1 MTVNRSVS
9 ISKVL
14 TIAPVTMVINYK
26 MVPVRTLMNVLIHH
40 VANCAIICRDPSS
53 VTVTMVTTSTMMGN
67 PVLTLMSV
75 TMTTV
80 GVTTTATTLM
90 EAITV
95 PVSLVTTNPLSLH
108 VKMLTNASIVME
120 DVINSAIMF
129 PVPTP
134 APASMGISLAMMR
147 PPATILTSVLTTL
160 HNVITCASI
169 DQEDMN
175 VAVIVDIDC
184 FEMLQYQN
192 IMYMYHIAVSIST
205 SV

>member
-9 ISKVL
+9 ISKAL

-26 MVPVRTLMNVLIHH
+26 MASVRILMNVLMHRH
-40 VANCAIICRDPSS
+40 VANSATMCQDPSS
-53 VTVTMVTTSTMMGN
+53 VTVTMVTTSTMIGN

-80 GVTTTATTLM
+80 GVTTTATTPM

-95 PVSLVTTNPLSLH
+95 PVSLVTNKSLGLH
-108 VKMLTNASIVME
+108 VKMLMSASIVME
-120 DVINSAIMF
+120 DVISSAIMF
-129 PVPTP
+129 LVPMS
-134 APASMGISLAMMR
+134 APASMGINLAMMR
-147 PPATILTSVLTTL
+147 PPATILMSVSTTL

-175 VAVIVDIDC
+175 VAVIVDI
-184 FEMLQYQN
+184 N
-192 IMYMYHIAVSIST
+192 
-205 SV
+205 